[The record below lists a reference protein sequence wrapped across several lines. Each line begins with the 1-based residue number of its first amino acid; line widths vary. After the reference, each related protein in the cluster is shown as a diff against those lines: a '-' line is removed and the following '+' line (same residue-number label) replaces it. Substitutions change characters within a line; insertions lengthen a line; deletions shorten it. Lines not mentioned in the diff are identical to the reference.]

1 MDVTRSLQ
9 FQESLS
15 SLAPES
21 NNFIEEQKTYDACV
35 KVSVIRRFMVLDLPK
50 SNFKSS
56 TKKILKALTE
66 G

>member
-35 KVSVIRRFMVLDLPK
+35 KVSVIRRPQAQQNHG
-50 SNFKSS
+50 S
-56 TKKILKALTE
+56 
-66 G
+66 